1 MDQLKFLFWLLLA
14 ILFYTYIGYALIVI
28 VNNLF
33 KKHSFK
39 RSDLQDW
46 MEVTF
51 VVASYNEEKIL
62 TQKIENTLSL
72 NYPSGKLKFIVVTD
86 GSDDGSVNIVK
97 QYQQQ
102 VFLLHSPERR
112 GKAAAMNHAMQHVQ
126 TSIVIFSD
134 ANCLLNKDSVQ
145 HMMKHFIG
153 DKVGA
158 VAGEKKI
165 TRSTGFGSAEGWY
178 WKYESWMK
186 KMDAALY
193 SVVGASGELFAMR
206 TNLFEPLDENTLLD
220 DFMLSAYVCLQGYV
234 IAYEPKAYAVEFPSA
249 SLYDEQNRKVRIA
262 AGAFQAL
269 SKINFQTLIK
279 QPLLLAFQFFSRR
292 WLRWVVCPFAII
304 AVFVLNA
311 SLSALPGKDIYDYFF
326 ITQIIFYIAAV
337 LGALLMRHNK
347 TFILTTIPFYFLFM
361 NFCMLQGLLLF
372 LQKKQTVL
380 WPKTE
385 RVT

>member
-1 MDQLKFLFWLLLA
+1 MDLLKFLFWLLLA
-14 ILFYTYIGYALIVI
+14 ILFYTYIGYALIVM

-112 GKAAAMNHAMQHVQ
+112 GKAAAINHAIQHAQ
-126 TSIVIFSD
+126 TPVVIFSD

-145 HMMKHFIG
+145 YMMKHFIG

-193 SVVGASGELFAMR
+193 SVVGAPGELFAMR
-206 TNLFEPLDENTLLD
+206 TNLFQPLDETTLLD
-220 DFMLSAYVCLQGYV
+220 DFILSTHVCMQGYA
-234 IAYEPKAYAVEFPSA
+234 IAYEPKAYAVETPSA
-249 SLYDEQNRKVRIA
+249 SISQEQQRKVRIA

-269 SKINFQTLIK
+269 TLLPLQKIIK
-279 QPLLLAFQFFSRR
+279 QPLFAFQFFSRR
-292 WLRWVVCPFAII
+292 WLRWVVCPIAII
-304 AVFVLNA
+304 LVLVINA
-311 SLSALPGKDIYDYFF
+311 FLSALPGTSAYDYLF
-326 ITQIIFYIAAV
+326 IAQLLFYVAAII
-337 LGALLMRHNK
+337 GALLVRQNK
-347 TFILTTIPFYFLFM
+347 VFILTTVPFYFLFM